1 MIRLALF
8 CCLAFVLFFLFRRS
22 ILSCLFGFLTNQT
35 QTFVSLSLLGQ
46 SHEKK
51 NQGQVLSKTVQKRWS
66 QDDTH
71 PEAVARR
78 CSVEKVFQ
86 KFHKIHRKNTCARV
100 SFLIKLQVDVTVQHI
115 CYFFTFFMN
124 KLKTPVKQIKIL
136 FVSLVYDC
144 K

>member
-51 NQGQVLSKTVQKRWS
+51 IKGRYFQRQSKRGGARMTHIQKQSPGGVLQKRF
-66 QDDTH
+66 
-71 PEAVARR
+71 
-78 CSVEKVFQ
+78 FQ
-86 KFHKIHRKNTCARV
+86 KFHKIHGKNTCARV
-100 SFLIKLQVDVTVQHI
+100 SLLIKLQVDVKVQHI